1 MTIRARL
8 ALWCAALVTISGAL
22 VVVLVLAITGS
33 VLHDKAKPVR
43 QQPPPPGAPAASG
56 VQQFAQAQHQWNV
69 VSSTLSEARTIG
81 LIVVGGLALLSIGI
95 GWTVAGRMLR
105 PVQDLAQT
113 ASDVS
118 EVSLHRRIAYAGP
131 PDELKGL
138 ADAFDAML
146 DRLDA
151 AFAAQRRFV
160 ADASHE
166 LRTPLASIRAEVEAV
181 LEDPDASAEAERA
194 AIARIGSTLDRGD
207 ALVTALLTLSRSEAL
222 VTRVRADLSDIARDV
237 VTATPG
243 VARLDARLELR
254 TARLAGDPGLLER
267 LVANLVE
274 NAARYNEPGGMLAI
288 TTGQQNGSVVLT
300 VANDGPLVGM
310 DELPRLTERFHR
322 RERDRGRGRGGFGL
336 GLAIADAIARAHGG
350 SLALTARDQGGLTV
364 TATLPASGGSENG
377 HRKAPA

>member
-33 VLHDKAKPVR
+33 VLHNKAKPVQR
-43 QQPPPPGAPAASG
+43 QPPPPGARPAAG
-56 VQQFAQAQHQWNV
+56 VRQLAQARHQGNV
-69 VSSTLSEARTIG
+69 VSGTLSEARTIG

-118 EVSLHRRIAYAGP
+118 EVSLHRRIAHEGP

-151 AFAAQRRFV
+151 AFASQRRFV

-166 LRTPLASIRAEVEAV
+166 LRTPLASIRAEAEAV
-181 LEDPDASAEAERA
+181 LEDPDASREDVRA
-194 AIARIGSTLDRGD
+194 AATRIGSTLDRGE
-207 ALVTALLTLSRSEAL
+207 ALVTALLTLSRSESIAS
-222 VTRVRADLSDIARDV
+222 RVPADLSEIAREV

-243 VARLDARLELR
+243 IAGLDTKLELGA
-254 TARLAGDPGLLER
+254 ARVAGDPALLER
-267 LVANLVE
+267 LVANVVE
-274 NAARYNEPGGMLAI
+274 NAARYNEPGGMLAVS
-288 TTGQQNGSVVLT
+288 TWQQNGSAVLT
-300 VANDGPLVGM
+300 VANDGPAV
-310 DELPRLTERFHR
+310 DVEELPTLTERFHR
-322 RERDRGRGRGGFGL
+322 RERDRARGQGGFGL
-336 GLAIADAIARAHGG
+336 GLAIADAIAHGHGG
-350 SLALTARDQGGLTV
+350 SLTLAARAQGGLTV
-364 TATLPASGGSENG
+364 TAKLPASGDSEHG
-377 HRKAPA
+377 RRTVRA